1 MEENFLNNNPLTS
14 KFKLL
19 NYKKY
24 ITDTFPKRDLDLK
37 KKYQVVIM
45 AAGKGTRM
53 NIHYPKPLFKLNYPK
68 KKKTVLSNLID
79 VISSTKLDIYKINLV
94 INEIDE
100 NYFENDGFISDE
112 IEIIKLNEKDI
123 KGTAFCLNKIKDF
136 LSHDHDILL
145 FWGDLAIIPSSYIFY
160 SVLFHEKFNSF
171 ITMPTKL
178 MKDPYV
184 AFIRDSNGKF
194 SDIFHSN
201 ENSQYFGYAEQDC
214 SFFVLNKKAIN
225 YIGDFIKKE
234 ENLGKDN
241 FDFVHY
247 IPFCSKHHNIIG
259 LPFADYKYITGINTI
274 DKTKELDKQLNNYT
288 KDEYERI
295 FLNPWSL

>member
-100 NYFENDGFISDE
+100 NYFENDG
-112 IEIIKLNEKDI
+112 
-123 KGTAFCLNKIKDF
+123 
-136 LSHDHDILL
+136 
-145 FWGDLAIIPSSYIFY
+145 
-160 SVLFHEKFNSF
+160 
-171 ITMPTKL
+171 
-178 MKDPYV
+178 
-184 AFIRDSNGKF
+184 
-194 SDIFHSN
+194 
-201 ENSQYFGYAEQDC
+201 
-214 SFFVLNKKAIN
+214 
-225 YIGDFIKKE
+225 
-234 ENLGKDN
+234 
-241 FDFVHY
+241 
-247 IPFCSKHHNIIG
+247 
-259 LPFADYKYITGINTI
+259 
-274 DKTKELDKQLNNYT
+274 
-288 KDEYERI
+288 
-295 FLNPWSL
+295 

>member
-1 MEENFLNNNPLTS
+1 
-14 KFKLL
+14 
-19 NYKKY
+19 
-24 ITDTFPKRDLDLK
+24 
-37 KKYQVVIM
+37 
-45 AAGKGTRM
+45 
-53 NIHYPKPLFKLNYPK
+53 
-68 KKKTVLSNLID
+68 
-79 VISSTKLDIYKINLV
+79 
-94 INEIDE
+94 
-100 NYFENDGFISDE
+100 
-112 IEIIKLNEKDI
+112 
-123 KGTAFCLNKIKDF
+123 
-136 LSHDHDILL
+136 
-145 FWGDLAIIPSSYIFY
+145 
-160 SVLFHEKFNSF
+160 
-171 ITMPTKL
+171 MPTKL

-274 DKTKELDKQLNNYT
+274 DKTKPNTNN
-288 KDEYERI
+288 
-295 FLNPWSL
+295 L